1 MLEAISALSWRLRAS
16 CSSSRSAIVAAC
28 DTLGWRY
35 AFRDDRVPFGALLS
49 ARLAGEA
56 FNATTATVGGGKRSR
71 RGWCASTSPWRRAPP
86 SLIVAK
92 TTITIGQ
99 ALFLLAGVIAGIAVL
114 PSGSPLLLAMQW
126 LLVAEIV
133 AVLGFVLV
141 QIGGA
146 LGYGGRLLQRLGLLG
161 SGGDTVREAD
171 RALATFYRQEPVR
184 LALSTLFH
192 FLGWA
197 LGALETWIILA
208 ALGIPVSLST
218 ALVIDAIDSGIGFAL
233 FLVPLRLGVLEVGT
247 VAVFTAL
254 GLGAPVGLTVSLVRR
269 VREAA
274 WAGMGFLALAGLREE
289 AARRPSRRWRPR
301 SRRMCGIA
309 GFIAPVGQRADSRIL
324 ERMLGT
330 LRHRGP
336 DAVGT
341 YVHGR
346 AALGT
351 ARLRVIDLETGDQP
365 IANEDGSVLVVH
377 NGEIYN
383 FPELQR
389 TCPSRPSLRDP
400 LRHRGHRPRV
410 EEHGE
415 HCVDYFNGMFALA
428 VWDRHRERCS
438 WRATAW
444 ARSPCTTPPARLA
457 GLRLR
462 AASGAGPPRGEP
474 RDPAR
479 ERLPI
484 PRLRLRAR
492 PLLDGARR
500 RQAPPGAHLDRLV
513 RQGRD
518 APVLGHSIPA
528 GLLRHGARVG
538 RRSRAG
544 STRRSGSGWPPTCR
558 WAAF

>member
-1 MLEAISALSWRLRAS
+1 MRYVRAALFALGALLFVGLVIHIGPGVVGALFAQLSWTLVL
-16 CSSSRSAIVAAC
+16 IVVFPYALMTIC
-28 DTLGWRY
+28 DALGWRF
-35 AFRDDRVPFGALLS
+35 AFRRSRVPFGALLS

-56 FNATTATVGGGKRSR
+56 FNATTATVGGEALKAWLVRKHVSL
-71 RGWCASTSPWRRAPP
+71 AESLP

-274 WAGMGFLALAGLREE
+274 WAGIGFLALAGLRAE
-289 AARRPSRRWRPR
+289 APLP
-301 SRRMCGIA
+301 
-309 GFIAPVGQRADSRIL
+309 
-324 ERMLGT
+324 
-330 LRHRGP
+330 
-336 DAVGT
+336 AVSKMEAE
-341 YVHGR
+341 V
-346 AALGT
+346 
-351 ARLRVIDLETGDQP
+351 
-365 IANEDGSVLVVH
+365 
-377 NGEIYN
+377 
-383 FPELQR
+383 
-389 TCPSRPSLRDP
+389 
-400 LRHRGHRPRV
+400 
-410 EEHGE
+410 
-415 HCVDYFNGMFALA
+415 
-428 VWDRHRERCS
+428 
-438 WRATAW
+438 
-444 ARSPCTTPPARLA
+444 
-457 GLRLR
+457 
-462 AASGAGPPRGEP
+462 
-474 RDPAR
+474 
-479 ERLPI
+479 
-484 PRLRLRAR
+484 
-492 PLLDGARR
+492 
-500 RQAPPGAHLDRLV
+500 
-513 RQGRD
+513 
-518 APVLGHSIPA
+518 
-528 GLLRHGARVG
+528 
-538 RRSRAG
+538 
-544 STRRSGSGWPPTCR
+544 
-558 WAAF
+558 